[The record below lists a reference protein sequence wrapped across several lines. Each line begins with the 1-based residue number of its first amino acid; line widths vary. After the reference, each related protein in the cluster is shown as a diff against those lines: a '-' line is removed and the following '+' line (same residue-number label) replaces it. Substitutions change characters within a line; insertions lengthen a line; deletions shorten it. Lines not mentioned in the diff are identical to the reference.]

1 MKQAKNAAVCGLFS
15 ALIAVGAFIK
25 ITIPVPIPPFV
36 VTFSMQWFFVLL
48 AGLLIGSKRAGASVC
63 TYLIIGL
70 LGVPIFAHGGGP
82 AYLLRP
88 TFGFLIGF
96 ALAAY
101 VMGLV
106 CELIHPVRMRGMMV
120 AAVIGLVIYY
130 LAGVLYFYPIS
141 NFLLG
146 NEVGWKILIIDY
158 VLSTIGLD
166 FILCVL
172 AAAAAVR
179 LKPALRFLNQN

>member
-1 MKQAKNAAVCGLFS
+1 MKQAKNVAVCGLFA

-25 ITIPVPIPPFV
+25 ISIPVPIPPFS

-48 AGLLIGSKRAGASVC
+48 AGLLIGAKRAGACVGA
-63 TYLIIGL
+63 YLMTGL

-101 VMGLV
+101 AMGWI
-106 CELIHPVRMRGMMV
+106 CERLHPVRLRGMMV
-120 AAVIGLVIYY
+120 PAVAGLLIYY
-130 LAGVLYFYPIS
+130 LAGILYFYPIS

-146 NEVGWKILIIDY
+146 NEVGWKILILDY
-158 VLSTIGLD
+158 VISTIGLD

-179 LKPALRFLNQN
+179 LKPALHFLDQ